1 MTSEPRINLPGCGG
15 VVGAVSENGASVI
28 ESMGAQIGHR
38 GQLRVASNPEA
49 NVYFGA
55 LSARAPACVAAE
67 RSGVLCADLGWLDP
81 GVFAGVGGAHERRSA
96 DDWAIALLALFRA
109 RGLSAIQRLDGE
121 YAIAIYE
128 TASRTLILARDYAG
142 SKPLFYCLPESGVFA
157 FASEVKALSSLAGLD
172 RRIDLA
178 SLQHAQETKSLPG
191 GKTMFTHIHSMSPG
205 EAIRISNSGTVVER
219 FRIPPPVAESAVG
232 DEDSAVELIR
242 DQLFAGLER
251 CVGSQDDIGLALSG
265 GIDSVG
271 LAYSLRQQYPN
282 RSIHA
287 FTAAH
292 GPDDPELIVAARVA
306 EDIGAHHHTVL
317 TLPDALSRYL
327 PNVIWHLE
335 APVSRSEALQLYMVG
350 EAASS
355 HVPVLLSAQGADALF
370 AGMPRHRLLYLIK
383 RFPLFAKSLQEFYDF
398 ATIGTEPRSVVARLM
413 KFLKYRGRLVP
424 VPHILGAEPTS
435 RAVTWPRVSDRFI
448 DEVIAKSCQN
458 GLSLSEHKFERAFS
472 AFGVGHRSPF
482 CERGFIRLAF
492 SIDERLKIKRRAQK
506 VILRR
511 AFRGIVPDVYL
522 DTPKHPQRMKYDS
535 EFADVLDRLGR
546 QLLSPEVV
554 TERGF
559 FGVQEIQRLFEARGS
574 TGYADEAA
582 MRIWTALATE
592 IWARLFVDGSS
603 TDELEI
609 AVEADSV

>member
-1 MTSEPRINLPGCGG
+1 MTSEPGLNLPGCGG
-15 VVGAVSENGASVI
+15 VIGAISEDGASAI
-28 ESMGAQIGHR
+28 ESMSTQIVHR
-38 GQLRVASNPEA
+38 GQLRTTSNPA
-49 NVYFGA
+49 VNVFFGA
-55 LSARAPACVAAE
+55 LSATAPACVATEDA
-67 RSGVLCADLGWLDP
+67 GVVCADLGWLDP
-81 GVFAGVGGAHERRSA
+81 GAFTGVSGAHELSSA

-142 SKPLFYCLPESGVFA
+142 SKPLHYCLPESGAFA

-172 RRIDLA
+172 RQIDLS

-191 GKTMFTHIHSMSPG
+191 GKTMFRHIHSMSPG
-205 EAIRISNSGTVVER
+205 EAIRISDSGTVVER

-232 DEDSAVELIR
+232 DEGGAIELIR
-242 DQLFAGLER
+242 NALFTGLER
-251 CVGSQDDIGLALSG
+251 CVGNQDDIGLALSG

-271 LAYSLRQQYPN
+271 LAYALRQQYPN

-306 EDIGAHHHTVL
+306 DDIGAHHHTVL
-317 TLPDALSRYL
+317 TLPEALSRYL
-327 PNVIWHLE
+327 PHVIWHLE
-335 APVSRSEALQLYMVG
+335 GPISRSEALQLYMVG

-370 AGMPRHRLLYLIK
+370 AGMPRHRLLYLMK
-383 RFPLFAKSLQEFYDF
+383 RFPLFAKSLQEFYDL
-398 ATIGTEPRSVVARLM
+398 ATIGTEPRTIVARLM

-424 VPHILGAEPTS
+424 VPQILGAEPTL
-435 RAVTWPRVSDRFI
+435 RTGAWPRISDRFI
-448 DEVIAKSCQN
+448 DEVIANACQS

-492 SIDERLKIKRRAQK
+492 SIDERLKIKRNAQK
-506 VILRR
+506 VIFRR
-511 AFRGIVPDVYL
+511 ALRSIVPDVYL

-535 EFADVLDRLGR
+535 EFANALDGLGR
-546 QLLSPEVV
+546 RFLSPEAVS
-554 TERGF
+554 ERGF
-559 FGVQEIQRLFEARGS
+559 FSVQDIQRLFEARRT

-592 IWARLFVDGSS
+592 IWARLFLDGSS
-603 TDELEI
+603 ANELEI
-609 AVEADSV
+609 TVEADSA